1 MPSTPGEQNPMTDE
15 APTGEPRDAAA
26 LLADLTDL
34 LQLEADALPAYAVAI
49 AGLRRPDLREA
60 LRAFRV
66 DHERHVR
73 ELSVRIRALGGLPL
87 ALPHLPTGLLKLGVQ
102 LAGLPGGDRAILLAF
117 AANEWQSREKYAR
130 YAARPYP
137 AELAALLRRHAAD
150 EARHHEWACGA
161 LRDLGVGTD
170 TATGR
175 AAHAFARFHG
185 TTADALEA
193 VGRNAVEAAVRAL
206 RPA

>member
-1 MPSTPGEQNPMTDE
+1 MTDE
-15 APTGEPRDAAA
+15 APTGEHGDTAA

-34 LQLEADALPAYAVAI
+34 LQLEADALPTYAVAI
-49 AGLRRPDLREA
+49 VGLRRPDLREA
-60 LRAFRV
+60 LRAFRS

-73 ELSVRIRALGGLPL
+73 DLSAQIRTLGGFPL

-102 LAGLPGGDRAILLAF
+102 LVGLSGGDRSVLLAF

-130 YAARPYP
+130 YAAQHHP

-150 EARHHEWACGA
+150 EARHYEWACDA
-161 LRDLGVGTD
+161 LRQLGVGTD
-170 TATGR
+170 TATGQ
-175 AAHAFARFHG
+175 AAQAFARVHG
-185 TTADALEA
+185 TTADTLEA
-193 VGRNAVEAAVRAL
+193 VGRKVVETTVRAL